1 MNSIVVYR
9 ILIVSWFI
17 ILASGLTAQKPAIDL
32 ISSHRQYRHPE
43 AIIDTGYAVTP
54 LFRDGFLTP
63 TAPDQNH
70 YKHPYQRE
78 ETEKKK
84 RRQIGPS
91 FDSIFQKEETR
102 APSREKSPVD
112 TSFSSKKF
120 NPIRIIIYITAL
132 K

>member
-70 YKHPYQRE
+70 KSYPRE

-91 FDSIFQKEETR
+91 FDSIFQKEEKR
-102 APSREKSPVD
+102 IPSREESPVD
-112 TSFSSKKF
+112 TSFSKRKLY
-120 NPIRIIIYITAL
+120 PIVIIFFITAL

>member
-9 ILIVSWFI
+9 ILIISWFL

-32 ISSHRQYRHPE
+32 ISSHQQNGHPE
-43 AIIDTGYAVTP
+43 AIIDTSYATNPPV
-54 LFRDGFLTP
+54 RDFFFTP
-63 TAPDQNH
+63 TPPVSKQN
-70 YKHPYQRE
+70 PRA

-91 FDSIFQKEETR
+91 LDSLFQKEDSGDIKQEK
-102 APSREKSPVD
+102 APLKISLFNRKY
-112 TSFSSKKF
+112 
-120 NPIRIIIYITAL
+120 NPIKFLIYIIAL